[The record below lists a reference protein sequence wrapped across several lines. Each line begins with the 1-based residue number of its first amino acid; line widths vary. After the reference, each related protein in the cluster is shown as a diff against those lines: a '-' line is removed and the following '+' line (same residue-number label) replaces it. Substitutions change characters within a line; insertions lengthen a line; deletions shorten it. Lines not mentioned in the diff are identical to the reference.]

1 MVYRQSRGTNHPLL
15 YSYEFRLL
23 KLSKPLRGSLLRE
36 SFKYHQ
42 NRVLIMFRKKG
53 QTALEFLM
61 TYGWAIIVVLAAI
74 AALAYFGILSP
85 DRFLPDKC
93 TMSPG
98 VFCAQYKID
107 GTNNKFQL
115 QIENKFGVGITDVN
129 INLTGRSPLS
139 CTYVQN
145 VTQPLENDE
154 GTAILDF
161 PCPGLSALTKAKVDV
176 VVNFRRVTETI
187 PHQIRGTIL
196 GVVER

>member
-1 MVYRQSRGTNHPLL
+1 ML
-15 YSYEFRLL
+15 
-23 KLSKPLRGSLLRE
+23 
-36 SFKYHQ
+36 
-42 NRVLIMFRKKG
+42 RKKG

-93 TMSPG
+93 TMAPG
-98 VFCAQYKID
+98 MYCAQYKID
-107 GTNNKFQL
+107 GNNNKIQL

-145 VTQPLENDE
+145 ITQPLENDE
-154 GTAILDF
+154 GTGILDF
-161 PCPGLSALTKAKVDV
+161 PCAGLSALTKAKVDV
-176 VVNFRRVTETI
+176 VVNYRKVTETI
-187 PHQIRGTIL
+187 PHQVRGTIL
-196 GVVER
+196 GGVER